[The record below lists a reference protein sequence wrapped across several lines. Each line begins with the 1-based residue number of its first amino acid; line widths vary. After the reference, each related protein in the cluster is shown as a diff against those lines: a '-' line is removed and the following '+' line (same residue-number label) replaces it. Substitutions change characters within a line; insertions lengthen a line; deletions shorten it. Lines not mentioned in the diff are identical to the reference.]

1 MSINHR
7 YGDWLHG
14 LNSRA
19 KSRLMVGVAAL
30 CWAIWL
36 SINDIVFEKCSP
48 KTYMQVLCR
57 GDTLVPVLGAVE
69 EALQGQ
75 KGPERRMPKLGD
87 DNCADL
93 HFLGMAF
100 LL

>member
-1 MSINHR
+1 
-7 YGDWLHG
+7 
-14 LNSRA
+14 
-19 KSRLMVGVAAL
+19 
-30 CWAIWL
+30 
-36 SINDIVFEKCSP
+36 
-48 KTYMQVLCR
+48 MQVLCR